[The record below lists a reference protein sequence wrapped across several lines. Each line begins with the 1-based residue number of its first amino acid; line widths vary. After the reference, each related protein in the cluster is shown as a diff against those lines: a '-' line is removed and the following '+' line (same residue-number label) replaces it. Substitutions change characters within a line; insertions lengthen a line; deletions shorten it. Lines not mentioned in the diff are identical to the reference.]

1 MFLNKCSPSL
11 RLCLHFLKPVCSIY
25 LCLPVHPLVPA
36 FLQPSPKL
44 KANELTCTCSAL
56 PKEFLCR
63 VESYSPL
70 LKWFIRT
77 QLTGI
82 TCVFDLRVPKI
93 VLSHLCMSS
102 HFAMLFFVI
111 GQKLVHTW
119 LHISLSP
126 CLPHI
131 MLAWLVHHS
140 GYVNYHLKAQT
151 CCLPIS
157 PIFLN
162 AVNVEVR
169 FIFCLQLAKSLSV
182 M

>member
-1 MFLNKCSPSL
+1 MNAEIQENSCASSNKKMSKYSNLYIKAVMEWMFLNKCGPSL

-25 LCLPVHPLVPA
+25 LCLPVDPLVPA

-102 HFAMLFFVI
+102 HFAVL
-111 GQKLVHTW
+111 L
-119 LHISLSP
+119 LSLNRSWSTP
-126 CLPHI
+126 GCICHCHHVCLT
-131 MLAWLVHHS
+131 S
-140 GYVNYHLKAQT
+140 
-151 CCLPIS
+151 C
-157 PIFLN
+157 
-162 AVNVEVR
+162 
-169 FIFCLQLAKSLSV
+169 
-182 M
+182 

>member
-1 MFLNKCSPSL
+1 MEWMFLNKSSPSL

-25 LCLPVHPLVPA
+25 LCLPVDPLVPA

-82 TCVFDLRVPKI
+82 TCVFDLRVSKI
-93 VLSHLCMSS
+93 VLSYLCLSS
-102 HFAMLFFVI
+102 HFSSVVVI
-111 GQKLVHTW
+111 GQKLVHSW
-119 LHISLSP
+119 LHMSLSTWM
-126 CLPHI
+126 PHI
-131 MLAWLVHHS
+131 TLALLVHHS
-140 GYVNYHLKAQT
+140 GYVNCHIKTQS
-151 CCLPIS
+151 LPVVY
-157 PIFLN
+157 LL
-162 AVNVEVR
+162 V
-169 FIFCLQLAKSLSV
+169 
-182 M
+182 